1 MEPFMKIGVISD
13 THLKENCSELE
24 RTYDTYLKD
33 VDLILHAGDV
43 VDINVLDVFLPKK
56 VEVVAGNMDLSNVRD
71 QFPIKKVI
79 KIKGFK
85 IGLIHGWGSPKG
97 IEERIRNEFTNI
109 DCLVYGHTHNPVN
122 HVKDGI
128 LFFNPGSA
136 TEKFYTK
143 RNTLGILEISDQING
158 RIIKL

>member
-1 MEPFMKIGVISD
+1 MKIGVISD

-24 RTYDTYLKD
+24 RIYDTYLKD

>member
-1 MEPFMKIGVISD
+1 MKIGVISD

-24 RTYDTYLKD
+24 RIYDTYLKD

-79 KIKGFK
+79 KIKGFR

-97 IEERIRNEFTNI
+97 IEERIRNEFINI
-109 DCLVYGHTHNPVN
+109 DCLVYGHTHSPVN
-122 HVKDGI
+122 HVRDGI

-143 RNTLGILEISDQING
+143 RNTLGILEIGDQING